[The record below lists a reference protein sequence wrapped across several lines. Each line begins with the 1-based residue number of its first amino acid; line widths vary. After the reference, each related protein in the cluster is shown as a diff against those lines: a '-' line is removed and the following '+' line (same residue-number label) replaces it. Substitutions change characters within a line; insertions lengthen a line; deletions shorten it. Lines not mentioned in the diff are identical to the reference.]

1 LSKLCYQRKT
11 TNKIEKKLHSRRR
24 ALSFLGRKTICYQ
37 QLTLSTGGKTEGL
50 RERVKG
56 EGGKVIGGRVQA
68 PDSRRMWL
76 SFRFLSLSEN
86 HLKSATNPSAKYKKK
101 C

>member
-37 QLTLSTGGKTEGL
+37 QLTLSTGGMTERG
-50 RERVKG
+50 K
-56 EGGKVIGGRVQA
+56 EGVRGKGGR
-68 PDSRRMWL
+68 
-76 SFRFLSLSEN
+76 
-86 HLKSATNPSAKYKKK
+86 
-101 C
+101 